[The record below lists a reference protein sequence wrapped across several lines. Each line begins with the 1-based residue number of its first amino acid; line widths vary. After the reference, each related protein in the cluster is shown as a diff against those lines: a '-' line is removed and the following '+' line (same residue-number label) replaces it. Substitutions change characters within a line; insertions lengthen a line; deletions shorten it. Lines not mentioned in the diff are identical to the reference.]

1 MGQATLNKMLSLVEN
16 AAQRLNSPVL
26 ATLSVKAKVQI
37 DHFVKVRGL
46 IKDFIAKLEAD
57 AEAEAETK
65 SFCDKEMAKAI
76 ATRDAEQAKIETYAA
91 DISRTEA
98 EIAQL
103 KSEIELLSEEIA
115 GLYKSL
121 KEAEELREAEKAEN
135 MKTLSE
141 A

>member
-1 MGQATLNKMLSLVEN
+1 MG
-16 AAQRLNSPVL
+16 
-26 ATLSVKAKVQI
+26 QI

-46 IKDFIAKLEAD
+46 IKDFIAKLD

-65 SFCDKEMAKAI
+65 SFCDKEMSKAI
-76 ATRDAEQAKIETYAA
+76 STRDAEQAKIETYAA

-98 EIAQL
+98 EMAQL
-103 KSEIELLSEEIA
+103 KSEIEILSEEIA

-141 A
+141 AEEGLAA